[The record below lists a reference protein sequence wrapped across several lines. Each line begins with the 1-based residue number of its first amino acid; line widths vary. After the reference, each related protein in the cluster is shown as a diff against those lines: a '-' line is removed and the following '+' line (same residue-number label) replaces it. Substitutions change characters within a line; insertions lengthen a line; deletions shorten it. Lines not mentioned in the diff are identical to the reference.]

1 MGCLNMKKLKTISI
15 SILNVL
21 LISCGKSS
29 GTSSS
34 PSLSPNSV
42 SQLEINSEVTLIKGY
57 EQFISLPH
65 ELGVFPD
72 SCEVSEL
79 SNVIITT
86 PCSCPLFECVVGLT
100 PIETFSTGDFHYTI
114 TDGAYTSE
122 PLRVRTNIRDVVPF
136 VMTWTIPGGDLDV
149 TLPLNNL
156 YRYDFTVDW
165 GDGTTAEV
173 TSYGDTDKNHTYL
186 APGDY
191 NITLTGLVESVEFD
205 ISGETSKIIA
215 VPELGTVGWRDFQDA
230 FRGCSNLVTVDGGDT
245 SNVKNMSYMFYNS
258 SSAVPNTT
266 NWNTHRVTN
275 MDNMFYQSDAASPN
289 TTNWDVSNVRT
300 MYRMFYNADIANPNT
315 SSWKTDKLTNT
326 YQMFGYAPLANPDI
340 SNWNTSNITNPS
352 GMFLNATSA
361 NPDVSNWDTSNMQ
374 NMSFMFSGATSAD
387 PDMSLWDFS
396 SLTNIS
402 GFFQGANNLSSS
414 NYDNL
419 LIALNATAPDS
430 LTIDAGDAT
439 TATVDGDNAKAALET
454 RSWTISDGMP

>member
-1 MGCLNMKKLKTISI
+1 MKTLTNLMVITLGAFI
-15 SILNVL
+15 V
-21 LISCGKSS
+21 SCGKSS
-29 GTSSS
+29 SSS
-34 PSLSPNSV
+34 NTSPLSPNSV
-42 SQLEINSEVTLIKGY
+42 PLLEINSEVTLIKGY

-65 ELGVFPD
+65 ELGIVPD

-79 SNVIITT
+79 ANVTITT

-122 PLRVRTNIRDVVPF
+122 PLRVRTNIRDVVPL
-136 VMTWTIPGGDLDV
+136 VMTWRIPGGDLDV
-149 TLPLNNL
+149 TLPLNMN

-173 TSYGDTDKNHTYL
+173 TSFGDTDKNHSYL

-191 NITLTGLVESVEFD
+191 NITLTGLVESILFGSSSD
-205 ISGETSKIIA
+205 RGKIIA
-215 VPELGTVGWRDFQDA
+215 VPELGTVGWRDFHDS
-230 FRGCSNLVTVDGGDT
+230 FRDCSNLVSVEGGDT
-245 SNVKNMSYMFYNS
+245 SNVKDKTRMFFLSGN
-258 SSAVPNTT
+258 ANPNTT

-275 MDNMFYQSDAASPN
+275 MIEMFYQADAANPN
-289 TTNWDVSNVRT
+289 TTNWDVSNVTSMRQ
-300 MYRMFYNADIANPNT
+300 MFQYADIANPDT
-315 SSWKTDKLTNT
+315 SNWKTNKLINT
-326 YQMFGYAPLANPDI
+326 DRMFAGAALANPDV
-340 SNWNTSNITNPS
+340 SNWNTSNITDPT
-352 GMFLNATSA
+352 GMFVSATSA
-361 NPDVSNWDTSNMQ
+361 NPNVSNWDTSSME
-374 NMSFMFSGATSAD
+374 NMSFMFAGATSAD

-439 TATVDGDNAKAALET
+439 TATVDGDNAKAALEA